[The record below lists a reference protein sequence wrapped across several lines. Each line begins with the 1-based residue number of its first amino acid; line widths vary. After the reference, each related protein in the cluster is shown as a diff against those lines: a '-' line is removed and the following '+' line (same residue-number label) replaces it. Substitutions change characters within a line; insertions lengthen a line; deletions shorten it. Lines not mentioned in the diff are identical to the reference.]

1 MYNNFA
7 PLPIGV
13 KDAIL
18 GICIFVI
25 LGLTVFCKWTW
36 WEFCITIAVVCLAYF
51 AGSMK
56 QVKSK

>member
-1 MYNNFA
+1 MYTN
-7 PLPIGV
+7 LPIGP

-18 GICIFVI
+18 AICLFII

-36 WEFCITIAVVCLAYF
+36 WEYCISLCVVCLAYF

-56 QVKSK
+56 QVKRLE